1 MTSPTIPLGLQIV
14 AALVSAAL
22 MWLAFPPVNLG
33 VLVFVAPAPLLWAM
47 RRVTTAREAG
57 WLGFLFGFAFW
68 GAMLWWIRILGF
80 VAWFP
85 LAVVMGLYTTVWALA
100 MYFGRHWSMWRWWI
114 LAIGSW
120 SLMEFIRARIP
131 FGGFPWGAIG
141 YPVGTL
147 AWPRGSAQWIGA
159 SGWGVIVIAFAAA
172 TVTLVGRV
180 SDRRPLELTL
190 AVIVTFTFLGAIFSP
205 DADGPAVRVAVVQGN
220 SPCPRIH
227 CEAEKERIYNS
238 HLNLT
243 ATIPEGSVDLVVWGE
258 DSFGGGFNPTFNGVV
273 RRQMGPGDAD
283 GPGEAARIGAYLMA
297 GGTRPGAPGTFVNY
311 NILFDPT
318 GEIVGEYIKQH
329 PVPFGEFVP
338 FRRVLEFL
346 PQLNQVPNDM
356 LRGPGPVV
364 FPFAVGE
371 AEGVLGSVIS
381 FEGAFARHA
390 RAEVKAGAQLLVVA
404 TNEGSFGFSPASD
417 QLIGMVRM
425 SAVSLGVD
433 VIHVAVTG
441 KSTLIR
447 ADGSI
452 GKTTDLFVQDLLTGV
467 VNFQDAPRTLYT
479 VAGDWVQLLA
489 ILAAFAVT
497 VATLVGPTREFRIR
511 PGERR

>member
-1 MTSPTIPLGLQIV
+1 MQIIAVLG
-14 AALVSAAL
+14 SAAL
-22 MWLAFPPVNLG
+22 MWLAFPPVDWG
-33 VLVFVAPAPLLWAM
+33 IVVFAAPAPMLWAM

-68 GAMLWWIRILGF
+68 GSMLWWIRILGF

-85 LAVVMGLYTTVWALA
+85 LVVVMGLYTTGWALV
-100 MYFGRHWSMWRWWI
+100 MYFGRYWSMWRWWI

-131 FGGFPWGAIG
+131 FGGFPWGAVG

-147 AWPRGSAQWIGA
+147 AWPRGAAQWIGA
-159 SGWGVIVIAFAAA
+159 SGWAVIVIGFAAG
-172 TVTLVGRV
+172 LVVMSERV
-180 SDRRPLELTL
+180 SDRRPLELSL

-205 DADGPAVRVAVVQGN
+205 DAAGQTVRVAVVQGN

-227 CEAEKERIYNS
+227 CEDEKLLIYTS

-243 ATIPEGSVDLVVWGE
+243 TDIPDGSADLVVWGE
-258 DSFGGGFNPTFNGVV
+258 DSFGGAVNPTFNGEV
-273 RRQMGPGDAD
+273 RRAMG
-283 GPGEAARIGAYLMA
+283 GEADRIGAYLMA
-297 GGTRPGAPGTFVNY
+297 GGTRPGLPGSFDNF
-311 NILFDPT
+311 NILFDPS
-318 GEIVGEYIKQH
+318 GEVIGEYVKQH

-338 FRRVLEFL
+338 FRRVLEFI
-346 PQLNQVPNDM
+346 PQLDQVPNDM
-356 LRGPGPVV
+356 SRGAGPVV
-364 FPFAVGE
+364 FPIEIDGTN
-371 AEGVLGSVIS
+371 GTLGSVIS
-381 FEGAFARHA
+381 FEGAFARHV

-404 TNEGSFGFSPASD
+404 TNEGSFGVGAASD

-425 SAVSLGVD
+425 SAASVGVD

-452 GKTTDLFVQDLLTGV
+452 GRTTDLFTQDLLTGT
-467 VNFQDAPRTLYT
+467 VNLQDAPKTLYT
-479 VAGDWVQLLA
+479 VVGDWVQVLA
-489 ILAAFAVT
+489 ILAAFGLT
-497 VATLVGPTREFRIR
+497 LATLVGPTREFHIR
-511 PGERR
+511 PGVRR